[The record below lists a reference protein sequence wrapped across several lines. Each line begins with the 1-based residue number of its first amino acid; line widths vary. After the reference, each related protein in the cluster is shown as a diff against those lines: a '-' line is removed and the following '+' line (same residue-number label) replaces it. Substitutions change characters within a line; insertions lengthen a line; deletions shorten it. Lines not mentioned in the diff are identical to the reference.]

1 MADTGGASAPDS
13 WRDSQAISLHHIDP
27 TPIESPAAERDDLL
41 LPDDVIDDEESYTRK
56 DRRSGTAAAPG
67 LSGTGRGAIYYL
79 TRIQKYSSYA
89 MSLFTTLHISNVSLI
104 PAATRSVD
112 ASETYLLMTREIYQ
126 TSISEPLLVILPFVA
141 HVGSGVALRLL
152 RRAQNVRRYGGAG
165 LWAGQGSHGHTASPW
180 PEMSYISI
188 SGYAFTI
195 FYSGHVLMNRLL
207 PLAVEGD
214 SSNVGLAYIAHGFAK
229 HPVVSWLAYIGL
241 IGIGA
246 GHMVWGTAKWL
257 GIAPSTRGWLKPR
270 NKTVSVVV
278 DRKTRRQR
286 RRRWLGVQ
294 GTAVVVAALWAV
306 GGLGV
311 VARGGPTSGWLG
323 ALYDNLYAKAGL

>member
-1 MADTGGASAPDS
+1 MADSGGPSALDS
-13 WRDSQAISLHHIDP
+13 WRDSQAVSLHHIDP
-27 TPIESPAAERDDLL
+27 APIESPATERDDLT
-41 LPDDVIDDEESYTRK
+41 LPDDVIDDEENYTPK

-104 PAATRSVD
+104 PAATGSVD

-126 TSISEPLLVILPFVA
+126 TSIAEPLLVILPVVA

-152 RRAQNVRRYGGAG
+152 RRAQNVRRYGDRG
-165 LWAGQGSHGHTASPW
+165 LWTGRGSHGNTTSPW
-180 PEMSYISI
+180 PEMSFISI
-188 SGYAFTI
+188 SGYAFMI

-214 SSNVGLAYIAHGFAK
+214 SSNVGLAYIAHGFAR
-229 HPVVSWLAYIGL
+229 HPFVSWFSYIGL
-241 IGIGA
+241 IGVGA
-246 GHMVWGTAKWL
+246 GHMVWGTARWL
-257 GIAPSTRGWLKPR
+257 GLAPSTRGWLKPR

-294 GTAVVVAALWAV
+294 GMTVLVAALWAV